1 MKRIKAAS
9 LITAIKT
16 PYTAQGD
23 IDLATYDLLV
33 AKQLEAGVDGIIVG
47 GTTGEGHLLSWE
59 EHLMLIAHS
68 VHQYGDKLI
77 IVGNTGSNNTREAIK
92 ATENGFAMGM
102 HAALQINPYYGRT
115 SDKGVLEH
123 FKAVLEIGPAFIYN
137 VPGRTG
143 QDVTPDIIEPLSTHK
158 NFIGV
163 KECTGNDRIAYYEK
177 QGIACW
183 SGNDDESFAGRHE
196 YGSHGVISVTSNII
210 PKVMRT
216 LMDKPDHALNDSVK
230 GLMSWLFCEP
240 NPIALNTAL
249 MMTKAVDANFRLP
262 YQALN
267 LQQREEGLAL
277 LKAIDSSE
285 LVGDSLS
292 LMADEDFT
300 YSA

>member
-1 MKRIKAAS
+1 
-9 LITAIKT
+9 
-16 PYTAQGD
+16 
-23 IDLATYDLLV
+23 
-33 AKQLEAGVDGIIVG
+33 
-47 GTTGEGHLLSWE
+47 
-59 EHLMLIAHS
+59 
-68 VHQYGDKLI
+68 
-77 IVGNTGSNNTREAIK
+77 
-92 ATENGFAMGM
+92 
-102 HAALQINPYYGRT
+102 
-115 SDKGVLEH
+115 
-123 FKAVLEIGPAFIYN
+123 
-137 VPGRTG
+137 
-143 QDVTPDIIEPLSTHK
+143 
-158 NFIGV
+158 
-163 KECTGNDRIAYYEK
+163 
-177 QGIACW
+177 
-183 SGNDDESFAGRHE
+183 
-196 YGSHGVISVTSNII
+196 
-210 PKVMRT
+210 MRT